1 MTATEKHAY
10 KANLTVVGE
19 APAKELGSLVSEL
32 EQRKKELT
40 VVNAIAG
47 VAARSSEITDIL
59 DQSIRRLL
67 EVMELEAGAVFLLTE
82 DGKELM
88 RAACVGFSDRYEREI
103 TRLNIGEQL
112 TGRVARTGTP
122 IFIEDLAKREK
133 RTEVVMRREGFRSFA
148 GIPLT
153 SKGRLVGVMNLA
165 SERVRWLEEA
175 ERALILSV
183 GNQLAV
189 AIENA
194 HLFSQTARLAV
205 MEERNWLAREI
216 HDTLAQGLVA
226 LTLQLELAITHIEDF
241 DRVDLAAGSL
251 HRCLDLAREN
261 LEEARRS
268 VSYLRGDRVAN
279 RDLRALLEDLAEE
292 VRTGT
297 GIFVRTS
304 ISRRLGVLPVN
315 LSEGLYRIAQE
326 AMANVLKHS
335 GARSVRLALRARAE
349 EAVLSV
355 KDDGMVFDPHA
366 TITEGHFGIRGMGE
380 RASLLGGRLDLQSK
394 PGHGALVRAVLPLTV
409 STGEEG
415 NK

>member
-1 MTATEKHAY
+1 MTVTDQHASPG
-10 KANLTVVGE
+10 NSNTVRE
-19 APAKELGSLVSEL
+19 ESAKVPGPLVSEL
-32 EQRKKELT
+32 EQRRKELT

-47 VAARSSEITDIL
+47 VAARSPEITDIL

-67 EVMELEAGAVFLLTE
+67 EVMELEAGAVFLLAE

-103 TRLNIGEQL
+103 TRLSIGEQL
-112 TGRVARTGTP
+112 TGRVARSGTP
-122 IFIEDLAKREK
+122 TFIEDLSKREK
-133 RTEVVMRREGFRSFA
+133 RTTVVMRREGFRSFA
-148 GIPLT
+148 GIPLS

-165 SERVRWLEEA
+165 SKQVRWLEEA

-189 AIENA
+189 AIDNA
-194 HLFSQTARLAV
+194 QLFSQNTRLAV
-205 MEERNWLAREI
+205 LEERNWLAREI

-226 LTLQLELAITHIEDF
+226 LTIQLELAITHLEDF
-241 DRVDLAAGSL
+241 DRADLAAGSL

-279 RDLRALLEDLAEE
+279 RDLRGLLEDLAEE
-292 VRTGT
+292 VQTGT

-326 AMANVLKHS
+326 ALANVQKHS
-335 GARSVRLALRARAE
+335 EATSVNIALRVRPE

-355 KDDGMVFDPHA
+355 KDDGVGFNPHA
-366 TITEGHFGIRGMGE
+366 KIPEGHFGIRGMGE

-394 PGHGALVRAVLPLTV
+394 PGHGALVRAVLPLTM
-409 STGEEG
+409 SMGEEG
-415 NK
+415 NR